1 MAREILTFQLGNYSN
16 YIGTHWWNIQVRL
29 QKHIKISHVAQHQH
43 VRPHYFQE
51 SSFNYEPNA
60 EPSEIDH
67 SVLYREGQ
75 TRQRQVTFTPRLLML
90 DLNGTLK
97 HVPRTGDLYEQPID
111 PEQIPADDPTE
122 VVADIGWETGKV
134 EVIKKEKPAERHP
147 YQKDLLE
154 AGTSSNSGEDEEKDY
169 NFSQTVQDWIDY
181 SYTRYHPRSINVI
194 ERYTHSREES
204 QLDTITNGM
213 ELWKDFD
220 FQDDFTDRVR
230 QYIEEC
236 DGCQGF
242 QTLFDCGDG
251 FSGVAVKLLEHLQ
264 DEYGKA
270 TLTFPV
276 FAPKAL
282 AFKNADEPM
291 SDSIRVIN
299 TALAFAQLPEQ
310 CSLFVPLSTMARCWR
325 NVSEPRAL
333 PNLVYDP
340 ANFYQTSAILASFL
354 ETVTLRYRLKGSA
367 SAGSGAYISG
377 MCGEL
382 SAYGRKMAA
391 AGLALPFPLDAKQD
405 LIDCLD
411 QLENGQSLTV
421 QLSPNVNVRKRA
433 IIQSVCARGLPQNR
447 LKRPP
452 TAKSAQRQ
460 QIMPAYR
467 CSNVSEMLQFFYSCT
482 LEVSMSHVSSI
493 NSPIP
498 IRQPFP
504 VELFDKRIGFDGFL
518 TDDPLAQAAM
528 PYVQSCPSLAA
539 IQSSADLGDGL
550 DALHREVSRI
560 RLGKIPR
567 FAECGLEE
575 VDYKEHIEQLLEF
588 KENYDENYEL

>member
-16 YIGTHWWNIQVRL
+16 YIGTHWWNIQ
-29 QKHIKISHVAQHQH
+29 
-43 VRPHYFQE
+43 E
-51 SSFNYEPNA
+51 SSFNYDPNA

-90 DLNGTLK
+90 DLSGTLK
-97 HVPRTGDLYEQPID
+97 HVPRTGDLYEQPLD
-111 PEQIPADDPTE
+111 PDQIATDNPAELP
-122 VVADIGWETGKV
+122 DIGWESEKV
-134 EVIKKEKPAERHP
+134 EVIKQQDKPAERHP

-154 AGTSSNSGEDEEKDY
+154 AGTSSANGEEEAEKDY
-169 NFSQTVQDWIDY
+169 NFAATVQDWIDY

-194 ERYTHSREES
+194 ERYTHSREEA

-213 ELWKDFD
+213 ELWKDYD
-220 FQDDFTDRVR
+220 FQDEFTDRAR

-242 QTLFDCGDG
+242 QMLFDCVDG
-251 FSGVAVKLLEHLQ
+251 FSGVAIKLLEHLQ

-270 TLTFPV
+270 TLPFPV
-276 FAPKAL
+276 FPPKAPT
-282 AFKNADEPM
+282 FKSADEPM
-291 SDSIRVIN
+291 SHSIRVVN
-299 TALAFAQLPEQ
+299 TALAFAQLPDQ
-310 CSLFVPLSTMARCWR
+310 CSLFVPLSTMGRCWR
-325 NVSEPRAL
+325 NVAEPRAL
-333 PNLVYDP
+333 PNLLYDP

-354 ETVTLRYRLKGSA
+354 ETATLRYRLKGSA
-367 SAGSGAYISG
+367 TTGSGAYLSG
-377 MCGEL
+377 LCGDL

-391 AGLALPFPLDAKQD
+391 AGLAFPFPLDGKQD
-405 LIDCLD
+405 LIDFLD
-411 QLENGQSLTV
+411 QLDGKSLTV
-421 QLSPNVNVRKRA
+421 QLSPNAVVRKRA
-433 IIQSVCARGLPQNR
+433 VIQSVCARGLPQNR

-460 QIMPAYR
+460 QAMPAYR
-467 CSNVSEMLQFFYSCT
+467 CSNVSEMLQFYYSCS
-482 LEVSMSHVSSI
+482 LEVSMSHVTSVQ
-493 NSPIP
+493 SPMP

-504 VELFDKRIGFDGFL
+504 VELFDKRVGFDGFL
-518 TDDPLAQAAM
+518 TDDPLAQAAL
-528 PYVQSCPSLAA
+528 PYVQSCPALAA
-539 IQSSADLGDGL
+539 IQSSSDLGDGL

-560 RLGKIPR
+560 RLAKIPR

-575 VDYKEHIEQLLEF
+575 VDYKEHIERLLEF

>member
-16 YIGTHWWNIQVRL
+16 YIGTHWWNIQ
-29 QKHIKISHVAQHQH
+29 
-43 VRPHYFQE
+43 E
-51 SSFNYEPNA
+51 SSFNYDPNA

-67 SVLYREGQ
+67 SILYREGQ

-90 DLNGTLK
+90 DLDGTLK
-97 HVPRTGDLYEQPID
+97 HVPRTGDLYEQPLD
-111 PEQIPADDPTE
+111 PEQISAEDPSDI
-122 VVADIGWETGKV
+122 ADIGWETEKV
-134 EVIKKEKPAERHP
+134 EVIKKDKPAERHP
-147 YQKDLLE
+147 YQKDLQE
-154 AGTSSNSGEDEEKDY
+154 AGTSSAGREEAVEKDY
-169 NFSQTVQDWIDY
+169 NFSATVQDWIDY

-194 ERYTHSREES
+194 ERYTHSNEES

-213 ELWKDFD
+213 ELWKDYD
-220 FQDDFTDRVR
+220 FQDDFTDRAR
-230 QYIEEC
+230 QYVEEC

-242 QTLFDCGDG
+242 QMLFDCGDG
-251 FSGVAVKLLEHLQ
+251 FSGVTIKLLEHLQ

-270 TLTFPV
+270 MLTFPV
-276 FAPKAL
+276 FPPKAPM
-282 AFKNADEPM
+282 FKSADEPM
-291 SDSIRVIN
+291 SDSIRVVN

-340 ANFYQTSAILASFL
+340 ANFYQTSSILASFL
-354 ETVTLRYRLKGSA
+354 ETATLRYRLKGSA
-367 SAGSGAYISG
+367 TTGSAYISG
-377 MCGEL
+377 MCSEL
-382 SAYGRKMAA
+382 SPYGRKMAA
-391 AGLALPFPLDAKQD
+391 AALAFPFPLDDKQD

-411 QLENGQSLTV
+411 QLDGKSLTV

-433 IIQSVCARGLPQNR
+433 IVQSVCARGLPQNR

-467 CSNVSEMLQFFYSCT
+467 CSNVSEMLQLYYSCS
-482 LEVSMSHVSSI
+482 LEVSMSHVSSV
-493 NSPIP
+493 NSPMP

-504 VELFDKRIGFDGFL
+504 VELFDKRVGFDGFL
-518 TDDPLAQAAM
+518 TDDPLAQAAL
-528 PYVQSCPSLAA
+528 PYVQSCSALAA
-539 IQSSADLGDGL
+539 IQSSSDLGDGL

-560 RLGKIPR
+560 RLAKIPR

-575 VDYKEHIEQLLEF
+575 VDYKEHIEKLLEF

>member
-16 YIGTHWWNIQVRL
+16 YIGTHWWNIQ
-29 QKHIKISHVAQHQH
+29 
-43 VRPHYFQE
+43 E
-51 SSFNYEPNA
+51 SSFNYDPNA

-67 SVLYREGQ
+67 SILYREGQ
-75 TRQRQVTFTPRLLML
+75 TRQRQVTFTPRLLMV
-90 DLNGTLK
+90 DLAGTLK

-111 PEQIPADDPTE
+111 PEQIPSDPAEITDLE
-122 VVADIGWETGKV
+122 WETGKV
-134 EVIKKEKPAERHP
+134 EVIKKEKSAEKHP
-147 YQKDLLE
+147 YQVDLQ
-154 AGTSSNSGEDEEKDY
+154 AGTSGNSAEAAEKDY
-169 NFSQTVQDWIDY
+169 NFSDTVENWIDY
-181 SYTRYHPRSINVI
+181 SYTRYHPRSINII
-194 ERYTHSREES
+194 ERYTHSPEES

-213 ELWKDFD
+213 ELWKDYD

-242 QTLFDCGDG
+242 QTLFDCCDG
-251 FSGVAVKLLEHLQ
+251 FSGIAVKLLEHLQ

-270 TLTFPV
+270 SLVFPV
-276 FAPKAL
+276 FPPKAPI
-282 AFKNADEPM
+282 FKSADEAM

-299 TALAFAQLPEQ
+299 SALAFTQLSEH

-325 NVSEPRAL
+325 SVDEPRAL
-333 PNLVYDP
+333 PNLIYDP
-340 ANFYQTSAILASFL
+340 VNYYQTSAILASFL
-354 ETVTLRYRLKGSA
+354 ETATLRYRLKGA
-367 SAGSGAYISG
+367 VTAGAGGYVSG
-377 MCGEL
+377 MCSDL
-382 SAYGRKMAA
+382 NAYGRRMAA
-391 AGLALPFPLDAKQD
+391 AGLAFPFPLGSTQD

-411 QLENGQSLTV
+411 QLEGKSLTV
-421 QLSPNVNVRKRA
+421 QLSPNVKVRNRA
-433 IIQSVCARGLPQNR
+433 VVQSVCARGLPQNR

-467 CSNVSEMLQFFYSCT
+467 CSNVSEMLQFFYSCS
-482 LEVSMSHVSSI
+482 LEVSMSHVTSVKA
-493 NSPIP
+493 PMT

-504 VELFDKRIGFDGFL
+504 VELFDKRVGFDGFL
-518 TDDPLAQAAM
+518 TDCPLAQASLA
-528 PYVQSCPSLAA
+528 YVQSCPSLAA

-560 RLGKIPR
+560 RLAKIAR

-575 VDYKEHIEQLLEF
+575 VDYKESIERLLEF